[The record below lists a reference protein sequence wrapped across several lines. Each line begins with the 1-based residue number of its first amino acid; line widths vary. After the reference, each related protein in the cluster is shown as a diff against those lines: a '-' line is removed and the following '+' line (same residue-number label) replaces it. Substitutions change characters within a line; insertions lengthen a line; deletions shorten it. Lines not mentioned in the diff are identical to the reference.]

1 MELCK
6 SDFSRTSFWFVL
18 IAHLYIG
25 RNTTSVINDGDGL
38 IAIDGDVNVIS
49 ITRQGFIDRIIDDLK
64 DKVMKS
70 CSVRRIADVHAG
82 TLADMLQTFEN
93 LGNPVVLLAQK
104 EISEKWSS
112 GYKNAEATLKAIGML

>member
-18 IAHLYIG
+18 VAHFYIG

-49 ITRQGFIDRIIDDLK
+49 ITRQGFIDRIIDDLTGEDIREGLTCVLSLKMPEPKFSSQTK
-64 DKVMKS
+64 DKLVS
-70 CSVRRIADVHAG
+70 SEARPAVEQVVRTAHTSG
-82 TLADMLQTFEN
+82 ELEN
-93 LGNPVVLLAQK
+93 FVF
-104 EISEKWSS
+104 SFS
-112 GYKNAEATLKAIGML
+112 